1 MEIQIQ
7 GDYYI
12 TSNKW
17 EYQLAKK
24 EFNKDGEVKWKYLK
38 HHSSIGGVLNSYCEM
53 KIKTM
58 HATKFEEVIEKV
70 KELKAL
76 IRDINEKLKVKGD

>member
-1 MEIQIQ
+1 MEIKIQ

-12 TSNKW
+12 KSNKY

-24 EFNKDGEVKWKYLK
+24 EFNKDGKVKWNYLK
-38 HHSSIGGVLNSYCEM
+38 HHSSISGVLDSYCEL

-58 HATKFEEVIEKV
+58 HATKFEEVIEKIE
-70 KELKAL
+70 ELKIL
-76 IRDINEKLKVKGD
+76 INDIRKKLEIEVE